1 MLAKERENQIM
12 LMLQESGAVTTSKLV
27 SFFGVSIET
36 IRKDLLSLENQ
47 GKLARVHGGAVLKG
61 DMKPYLDLKE
71 RNKEFSEEKRA
82 LSLKACEFI
91 NEGDIIAVD
100 CGSTAIIFAQTIKE
114 KFNSLTVVTNSAEVF
129 HILKD
134 CKDFKLILCGGYYS
148 SSESSFCGS
157 FTLEMLD
164 SIHVQ
169 KGFLFPSAISFKYGL
184 CDYDKDVSQVQK
196 KLIEISDEV
205 FILADSSKYEKHALV
220 RIDDMK
226 KEFFYITDS
235 SLNDETKK
243 LYLENDLKIFLG

>member
-1 MLAKERENQIM
+1 MLAKERENQIVSM
-12 LMLQESGAVTTSKLV
+12 IQESGAVTTSKLV

-82 LSLKACEFI
+82 LSIKACEFI
-91 NEGDIIAVD
+91 NEGDIISID
-100 CGSTAIIFAQTIKE
+100 CGSTAIIFAQVIKE

-129 HILKD
+129 QILKD
-134 CKDFKLILCGGYYS
+134 CKNFKLILCGGYYS
-148 SSESSFCGS
+148 PSESSFCGG
-157 FTLEMLD
+157 FTLDMLNN
-164 SIHVQ
+164 IHVQ
-169 KGFLFPSAISFKYGL
+169 KGFIFPRAISFKYGL
-184 CDYDKDVSQVQK
+184 CDYDKDVSQIQK

-205 FILADSSKYEKHALV
+205 FILADSSKYEKQALLK
-220 RIDDMK
+220 IDDMK
-226 KEFFYITDS
+226 KEYFYITDS
-235 SLNDETKK
+235 SLNAETQK